1 MKTNRFDYPNQPV
14 RSDDISDT
22 GTVAAV
28 GSNID
33 PTDFTRTLNDIIAT
47 CTKEYLES
55 INMDD
60 LPSPD
65 EVEHQLINSIR
76 GEILLANETLPKGS
90 KMQVPQ
96 KLNPSQLADIMLFT
110 HRIVRVKC
118 AGESGDPSYDLLAIY
133 QDTGEN
139 KGLYTADD
147 NEIKRICMNY
157 NYSISS
163 KEMSEVMEKLFFKA
177 PRVSRTTDRD
187 LIAVN
192 NGIFNFATKELKS
205 FSPDYVFMSKSKVN
219 YNHAAQ
225 NVIIRN
231 PDGTYWDIESWMAD
245 LFDDPELTQVAWE
258 ILSAIIRPFV
268 RWNKSAWFYSESG
281 NNGKGTLCELMRS
294 MCGEGSYAS
303 LSLEDFSKDF
313 LLEPLIRANAII
325 RDENDVGTYIDK
337 AANLKA
343 VITNDVISINR
354 KHKTPISYQFY
365 GFMVQCLNEYPRV
378 KDKSDS
384 FYRRQL
390 FVPFK
395 KCFTGMERKY
405 IKDDY
410 LHRPEVLEYVLYKV
424 LNMNFYTLSEPA
436 ACSLAL
442 ADYKEFNDPVRQFL
456 DEMLPQFVWDLLP
469 FSFLYDAYK
478 AWERKN
484 NPNGVIQGR
493 NTFITEVLNIISSS
507 SGFDDW
513 YCRGR
518 GVLVKTG
525 HKMDLPEPLIA
536 TYGLSDWKNPR
547 YTGPD
552 TDIICSP
559 VLSQSYRGL
568 LRTNANGGND
578 DEV

>member
-1 MKTNRFDYPNQPV
+1 
-14 RSDDISDT
+14 
-22 GTVAAV
+22 
-28 GSNID
+28 
-33 PTDFTRTLNDIIAT
+33 
-47 CTKEYLES
+47 
-55 INMDD
+55 
-60 LPSPD
+60 
-65 EVEHQLINSIR
+65 
-76 GEILLANETLPKGS
+76 
-90 KMQVPQ
+90 
-96 KLNPSQLADIMLFT
+96 
-110 HRIVRVKC
+110 
-118 AGESGDPSYDLLAIY
+118 
-133 QDTGEN
+133 
-139 KGLYTADD
+139 
-147 NEIKRICMNY
+147 
-157 NYSISS
+157 
-163 KEMSEVMEKLFFKA
+163 MEKLFLKA

-192 NGIFNFATKELKS
+192 NGIFNFATKQLMS
-205 FSPDYVFMSKSKVN
+205 FSSDYVFMSKSKVN

-225 NVIIRN
+225 NVYITM
-231 PDGTYWDIESWMAD
+231 PDGEVWDIESWMED
-245 LFDDPELTQVAWE
+245 LFDDPELTQVTWE

-294 MCGEGSYAS
+294 LCGEGSYAS
-303 LSLEDFSKDF
+303 LSLEDFGKDF

-390 FVPFK
+390 FIPFK
-395 KCFTGMERKY
+395 KCFTGIERKY

-469 FSFLYDAYK
+469 FGFLYDMYK
-478 AWERKN
+478 AWQRKN
-484 NPNGVIQGR
+484 NPSGVIQGR
-493 NTFITEVLNIISSS
+493 NSFITEVLNIIGST
-507 SGFDDW
+507 SGIDDW

-518 GVLVKTG
+518 TVLVKTG
-525 HKMDLPEPLIA
+525 HKMDQPERLIA
-536 TYGLSDWKNPR
+536 TYALDDWKNPM

-559 VLSQSYRGL
+559 KLSEAYRGL
-568 LRTNANGGND
+568 LRVNCVNGGND
-578 DEV
+578 DEI